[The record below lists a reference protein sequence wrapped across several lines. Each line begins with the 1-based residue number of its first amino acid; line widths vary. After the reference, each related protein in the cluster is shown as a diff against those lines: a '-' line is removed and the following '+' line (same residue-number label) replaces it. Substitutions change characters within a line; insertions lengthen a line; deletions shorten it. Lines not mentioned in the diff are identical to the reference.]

1 MGELPSSNTVNPSRP
16 VIEPWITDPDAAWW
30 AKLRRANTH
39 RETLNK
45 LVQEFEACRPYTLT
59 PEPGEE
65 PNEMPYRLRIRR
77 EAPAEI
83 STVIGDVLHNLRS
96 ALDSLAY
103 KLAAQSKGQA
113 LTKQEERL
121 TSFPWC
127 QHPSEYDG
135 LMRVSLYAPEAQ
147 KAMRVM
153 QPFYWAEMAN
163 APESERRQHSEEDFK
178 WSGIYRLGQLSN
190 IDKHRRLPALGVGWP
205 SLFWWGSDEG
215 DDTRLRGGHMPP
227 TDNTILCY
235 LVGANARNIE
245 LNTEFALVL
254 KDDPMHQPEAGKP
267 YEPQDCQKLLEG
279 FADDVEVTV
288 RQVLSRYSEELNR

>member
-1 MGELPSSNTVNPSRP
+1 MNPM
-16 VIEPWITDPDAAWW
+16 EPWMLDPDAAWW

-39 RETLNK
+39 RENLAQ
-45 LVQEFEACRPYTLT
+45 LVNEFETSKPYTLT
-59 PEPGEE
+59 PEPGDKPDEIA
-65 PNEMPYRLRIRR
+65 YRLSTR

-83 STVIGDVLHNLRS
+83 STVIGDALHNLRS

-103 KLAAQSKGQA
+103 KLAVRSKGKA
-113 LTKQEERL
+113 LTKEEERL

-147 KAMRVM
+147 KAMRVA
-153 QPFYWAEMAN
+153 QPFYWAEMAKVS
-163 APESERRQHSEEDFK
+163 ESERRQRSEEDFR

-205 SLFWWGSDEG
+205 SLFYWGSDQG
-215 DDTRLRGGHMPP
+215 DSTRLRGGHMPP

-235 LVGANARNIE
+235 MVGPNAANIE
-245 LNTEFALVL
+245 LRTEFALVL
-254 KDDPMHQPEAGKP
+254 TDDPIHQPETDKE
-267 YEPQDCQKLLEG
+267 YQPQDCQKLLEH
-279 FADDVEVTV
+279 FANDAAVTV
-288 RQVLSRYSEELNR
+288 QQVLTRYNQELNR